1 MHAVREI
8 KQIKDQIEQNR
19 QHLRRLVEKHGMHDD
34 KVLKQSMVLDELIN
48 KYIRLRE
55 KH

>member
-1 MHAVREI
+1 MREPRI
-8 KQIKDQIEQNR
+8 LRDQIEQNR
-19 QHLRRLVEKHGMHDD
+19 QHLRWLVEKHGMHDD
-34 KVLKQSMVLDELIN
+34 KVLKQSSMVLDELIN